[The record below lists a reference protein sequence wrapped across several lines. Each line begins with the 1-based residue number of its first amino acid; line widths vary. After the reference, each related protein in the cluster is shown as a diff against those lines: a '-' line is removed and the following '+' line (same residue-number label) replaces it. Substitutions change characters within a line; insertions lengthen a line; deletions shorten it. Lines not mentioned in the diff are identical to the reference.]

1 MQILL
6 VGKTS
11 SVTTTIQTMLQST
24 EGWSVQLYSDLAN
37 LNKSEEEK
45 AVFDLLVA
53 NLEDFERTSVKVVS
67 QICTQFP
74 DTPLL
79 VVHSYLNKSFIKPMI
94 AAGATGYIQNDV
106 SDSQLIEAV
115 KKVASGTECIIA
127 EYT

>member
-11 SVTTTIQTMLQST
+11 SVTTTIQTMLQSI
-24 EGWSVQLYSDLAN
+24 EVWSVRFYSDLTN
-37 LNKSEEEK
+37 VSKSKEIK
-45 AVFDLLVA
+45 AEFDLLVA
-53 NLEDFERTSVKVVS
+53 NIEDFSQPSTKVVS

-94 AAGATGYIQNDV
+94 NAGATGYIQSEV
-106 SDSQLIEAV
+106 SDNQLIEAV
-115 KKVASGTECIIA
+115 QKVASGTECIIA
-127 EYT
+127 ENT